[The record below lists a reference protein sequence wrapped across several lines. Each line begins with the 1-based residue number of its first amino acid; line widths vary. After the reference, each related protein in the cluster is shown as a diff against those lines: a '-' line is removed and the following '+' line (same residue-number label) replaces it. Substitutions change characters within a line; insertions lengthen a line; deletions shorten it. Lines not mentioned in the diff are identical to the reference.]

1 MELSPIIMD
10 SIKMECID
18 IKSENVIIMDIMEIK
33 AEPLSSDSEFD
44 FEFQLDKDEYE
55 EVIKS
60 IRANDSDLEEV
71 AAKKKFQC
79 PGEFSG
85 RF

>member
-1 MELSPIIMD
+1 MD
-10 SIKMECID
+10 TIKMECID
-18 IKSENVIIMDIMEIK
+18 IKTENVIIMDIMNIK

-44 FEFQLDKDEYE
+44 FEFRLDKDEYE

-79 PGEFSG
+79 PGEFD
-85 RF
+85 RMFFNINQIF